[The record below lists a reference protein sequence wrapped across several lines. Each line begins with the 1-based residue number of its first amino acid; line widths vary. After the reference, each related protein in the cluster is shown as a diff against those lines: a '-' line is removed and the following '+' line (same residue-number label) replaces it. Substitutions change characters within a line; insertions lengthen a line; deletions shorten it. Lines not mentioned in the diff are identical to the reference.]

1 MDCYSVRILRGLDE
15 KTLAHRLLYQ
25 VYVEELGWIP
35 PEGNPSNLRIEPSPI
50 GNILTDDYDSVSI
63 QFGGFYG
70 KNLIGIHRIIPRI
83 NGRLDVEK
91 YIEIPKFFR
100 KNCNYEF
107 TRVAVKASFRKS
119 PIFPL
124 ILAAEIKYLRK
135 QKCKYIISTSTFPDP
150 GNFFCKIGATRINYP
165 EFKYHVSDPKPVS
178 LIVLFIEE
186 QEHFN
191 RLFTLVDKLKQKGK
205 LK

>member
-1 MDCYSVRILRGLDE
+1 MDCYSVRILRGLEE

-70 KNLIGIHRIIPRI
+70 ENLIGIHRIIPRL
-83 NGRLDVEK
+83 NGGLDVEN
-91 YIEIPKFFR
+91 YIKLPRFLQKD
-100 KNCNYEF
+100 CYYELSLS
-107 TRVAVKASFRKS
+107 AVKASFRKS
-119 PIFPL
+119 RIFPL
-124 ILAAEIKYLRK
+124 IFAAEVKYLIKR
-135 QKCKYIISTSTFPDP
+135 KCKYVIGTATFPDP
-150 GNFFCKIGATRINYP
+150 GNFFCKLGVTRINYP
-165 EFKYHVSDPKPVS
+165 EFKYHASDPKPVS
-178 LIVLFIEE
+178 LVVLFLEE
-186 QEHFN
+186 QEHFE

-205 LK
+205 IK